1 MERDLNIQK
10 KMLECKIK
18 QLKMD
23 LETENTQP
31 TMWSKS
37 QMCEQNS
44 SLTKVFGNSHVLEMM
59 VFPNINLLK
68 PSGNFTYDQVED

>member
-23 LETENTQP
+23 LENENIQSAI
-31 TMWSKS
+31 WSKS
-37 QMCEQNS
+37 HTCEQDS
-44 SLTKVFGNSHVLEMM
+44 SLTKVFGNSLSSYMAV
-59 VFPNINLLK
+59 
-68 PSGNFTYDQVED
+68 S